1 MRHLEAWRILTL
13 TLALA
18 APSGAAWAQGAAAHH
33 VSVSIPVVLRLRL
46 DDGHAAADAPVDVLV
61 RTRAGVTTID
71 PRTTRVAVRANT
83 AWHLDARFHAAL
95 GSEAL
100 ELTGRLEYGPSLDLC
115 DGARLA
121 SGDANRDWTV
131 FEVTY
136 GVAHVLSNGR
146 YSGTVVYT
154 LTRP

>member
-1 MRHLEAWRILTL
+1 MRHLELSKILTL
-13 TLALA
+13 SLALA
-18 APSGAAWAQGAAAHH
+18 ASSGAAWAQSSASHR

-46 DDGHAAADAPVDVLV
+46 DDGHAAAEGSVDVRV
-61 RTRAGVTTID
+61 HARRGATTID
-71 PRTTRVAVRANT
+71 PHATRVAVRANT
-83 AWHLDARFHAAL
+83 AWHLDARFHAAV

-100 ELTGRLEYGPSLDLC
+100 ELTGRLGGGPWFDLC

-121 SGDANRDWTV
+121 TGDANREWTA
-131 FEVTY
+131 FEVAY
-136 GVAHVLSNGR
+136 GVAHVLSDGR

>member
-1 MRHLEAWRILTL
+1 MRHLELTKILTL
-13 TLALA
+13 SLALA
-18 APSGAAWAQGAAAHH
+18 ASSGAAWAQSTASHR

-46 DDGHAAADAPVDVLV
+46 DDGQPAAEGSVDVRV
-61 RTRAGVTTID
+61 RARAGATTID
-71 PRTTRVAVRANT
+71 PGATRVAVRANT
-83 AWHLDARFHAAL
+83 SWNLDARFHAAV

-100 ELTGRLEYGPSLDLC
+100 ELTGHLADGPWLDLC

-121 SGDANRDWTV
+121 TGDASRDWMV
-131 FEVTY
+131 FEVAY
-136 GVAHVLSNGR
+136 GVAHVLSDGR

>member
-1 MRHLEAWRILTL
+1 MRHLELSKILAL
-13 TLALA
+13 SLALA
-18 APSGAAWAQGAAAHH
+18 VPSGAAWAQGAASHR

-46 DDGHAAADAPVDVLV
+46 DDGHAATEGLVDVRV
-61 RTRAGVTTID
+61 HARTGVTTID
-71 PRTTRVAVRANT
+71 PRATRVAVRANS
-83 AWHLDARFHAAL
+83 AWHLDARFHAAV

-100 ELTGRLEYGPSLDLC
+100 ELTGRLADGPWLDLC

-121 SGDANRDWTV
+121 TGDANRDWTV
-131 FEVTY
+131 FEVAY
-136 GVAHVLSNGR
+136 GIAHVLSNGR

>member
-1 MRHLEAWRILTL
+1 MRHLELSKILTL
-13 TLALA
+13 SLALA
-18 APSGAAWAQGAAAHH
+18 VPSGAAWAQSTASHR

-46 DDGHAAADAPVDVLV
+46 DDAHAAAGSWVDVRV
-61 RTRAGVTTID
+61 QARTGVTTID
-71 PRTTRVAVRANT
+71 PRATRVAVRANT
-83 AWHLDARFHAAL
+83 AWHLDARFHAAV
-95 GSEAL
+95 GSEVL
-100 ELTGRLEYGPSLDLC
+100 KLTGRLDDGPWLDLG

-121 SGDANRDWTV
+121 TGDANRDWTV
-131 FEVTY
+131 FEVAY